1 MLPLIHTVVL
11 ALHVL
16 FAASWFGLGLAL
28 PSLARA
34 AMARGYAEGG
44 RVMASMNGSVVLFY
58 VFALANWI
66 IGRRLGFEAYDAWPY
81 HAALTLGLVLVI
93 IQFALILPGW
103 RKLVNG
109 TGTPDAEAGR
119 RRIAM
124 GVGLGHLVW
133 IATFVLMYV
142 GRGVIGG

>member
-1 MLPLIHTVVL
+1 
-11 ALHVL
+11 
-16 FAASWFGLGLAL
+16 
-28 PSLARA
+28 
-34 AMARGYAEGG
+34 
-44 RVMASMNGSVVLFY
+44 MASMNGSVVLFY